1 MSHVIVKDG
10 FAVRIPQIP
19 ARYRANC
26 SKEFGSFVHGD
37 TKGKKVIDI
46 QKEGLMKGDFVEMAL
61 VCLDKKILT
70 FEPNYINESFTEIW
84 GIPTAGEMKTQFPDN
99 ASELSTFL
107 IHRQSQD
114 KLTQLIENFSKEAF
128 NEWVNSGMKGDYH
141 EFAIEKATECYF
153 SNIFRFEFEQTESKH
168 GIYYYVKSSFRKAES
183 EIELKACEIAKEIY
197 SGHLNGMDYCVDE
210 RLVLN
215 HQKSTQLLAESK
227 TEEVNNEIS
236 QTNGKKK
243 ILTGKTNK

>member
-10 FAVRIPQIP
+10 LAVRIPQIP

-26 SKEFGSFVHGD
+26 SKELGAFVHGD
-37 TKGKKVIDI
+37 TKGKSSR
-46 QKEGLMKGDFVEMAL
+46 QMEKEGLIKGDFVEMAL

-70 FEPNYINESFTEIW
+70 FEPNYINEPFTEVW
-84 GIPTAGEMKTQFPDN
+84 GIPTAGEMKSQFPDN

-114 KLTQLIENFSKEAF
+114 KLAQLVENFSKDAF
-128 NEWVNSGMKGDYH
+128 TEWVNSGMKGDYND
-141 EFAIEKATECYF
+141 FAIEKATEYYF
-153 SNIFRFEFEQTESKH
+153 SNIFRFEMTQIEGKY
-168 GIYYYVKSSFRKAES
+168 GIYYYLKSSFRKAES

-197 SGHLNGMDYCVDE
+197 SGHLDGMDYCVDE

-215 HQKSTQLLAESK
+215 HKQSTQLLAQSQS
-227 TEEVNNEIS
+227 EEVNNEINE
-236 QTNGKKK
+236 TPKKK
-243 ILTGKTNK
+243 ILASKSK